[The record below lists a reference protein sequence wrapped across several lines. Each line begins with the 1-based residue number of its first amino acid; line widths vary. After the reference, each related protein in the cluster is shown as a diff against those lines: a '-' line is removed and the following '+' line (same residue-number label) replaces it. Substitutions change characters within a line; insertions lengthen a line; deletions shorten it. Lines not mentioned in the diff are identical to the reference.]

1 MILITRPI
9 KQAIATQQELEFRG
23 YNSVVYPLLE
33 IHPENFE
40 VDFSKY
46 DAAIITSQNAAE
58 IVRAKLNNIPLFLV
72 GAESAAILYDKN
84 IQCVAQDAKELLA
97 KIKTYPYKNYLY
109 LSGDHIST
117 KINADRKIVYRSV
130 AVTKLPKEILE
141 YVTSVLFYSARTAE
155 TFAKLIGNYNLSK
168 CEALCISQKTA
179 DQIKHL
185 AWQSIL
191 VAKNPNENTL
201 FSLLDKT

>member
-9 KQAIATQQELEFRG
+9 KQAIATQQELEFIG

-40 VDFSKY
+40 ADFSKY
-46 DAAIITSQNAAE
+46 DAVIITSQNAAE
-58 IVRAKLNNIPLFLV
+58 IVRAKLNDISLFLV
-72 GAESAAILYDKN
+72 GAESAAILHDKN
-84 IQCVAQDAKELLA
+84 IQFVAQDAKELLA

-117 KINADRKIVYRSV
+117 KINAERKIVYRSV

-141 YVTSVLFYSARTAE
+141 YVTCVLFYSARTAE
-155 TFAKLIGNYNLSK
+155 IFSKLIGSYNLSQCK
-168 CEALCISQKTA
+168 ALCISQKTA
-179 DQIKHL
+179 DQIEHL
-185 AWQSIL
+185 AWQSVV
-191 VAKNPNENTL
+191 VARKPNEA
-201 FSLLDKT
+201 SLLECL